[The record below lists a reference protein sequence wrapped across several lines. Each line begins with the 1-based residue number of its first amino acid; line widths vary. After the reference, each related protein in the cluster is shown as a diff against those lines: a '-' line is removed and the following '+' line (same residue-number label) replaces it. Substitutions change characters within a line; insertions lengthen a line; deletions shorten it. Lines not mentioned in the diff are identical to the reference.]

1 PSGAGT
7 PGVKNHFRGR
17 WSLYFYVP
25 KGTRAVGGW
34 ASRIANW
41 APRISGTL
49 LDADGRKVH
58 DFGKADDGWFSVPVA
73 AGQDGRL
80 WKFQETHGQRL
91 LMTVP
96 PCLART
102 AEELLLPRE
111 VVEADGR

>member
-1 PSGAGT
+1 
-7 PGVKNHFRGR
+7 VKNHFRGR